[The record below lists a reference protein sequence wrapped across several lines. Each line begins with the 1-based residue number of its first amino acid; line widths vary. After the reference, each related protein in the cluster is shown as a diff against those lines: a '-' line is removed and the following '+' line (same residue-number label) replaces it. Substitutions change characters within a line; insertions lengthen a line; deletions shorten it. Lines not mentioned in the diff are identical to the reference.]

1 MFLRRVGGSRLL
13 RSMEEHQVHMVHML
27 HVEHILVHMKHI
39 FTCTIM
45 CTYFPA
51 CFYGVWEA
59 RDSSEAC
66 RNTRY
71 TWSTCSTW
79 STFWSTWS
87 TFSHAAECVPTFLH
101 VSTACGRLETPQ
113 KHVGTPG
120 THGPKC

>member
-1 MFLRRVGGSRLL
+1 MHLNMYLLSCMFLRRMEGSRLLRRHVGTPGPHGAHFHMHLNVYLLSCMFLRRVGGSRLL
-13 RSMEEHQVHMVHML
+13 RSMKEHQVHMVHML
-27 HVEHILVHMKHI
+27 HVDHILVHMKHI

-71 TWSTCSTW
+71 TWSTCST
-79 STFWSTWS
+79 
-87 TFSHAAECVPTFLH
+87 
-101 VSTACGRLETPQ
+101 
-113 KHVGTPG
+113 
-120 THGPKC
+120 